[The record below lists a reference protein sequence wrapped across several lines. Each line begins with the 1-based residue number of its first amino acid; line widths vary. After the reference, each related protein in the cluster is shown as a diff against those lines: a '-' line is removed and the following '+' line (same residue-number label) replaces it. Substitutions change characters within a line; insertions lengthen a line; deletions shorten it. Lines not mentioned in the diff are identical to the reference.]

1 MSEEIGEDLGLTT
14 GSEAAPGRKIG
25 SSGIPRFSG
34 GNTDSLFSEAV
45 SFRLLALGDFVFF
58 LVEIT
63 GF

>member
-1 MSEEIGEDLGLTT
+1 MSEELAEDLGLTT
-14 GSEAAPGRKIG
+14 GLEAVTGRKIG

-34 GNTDSLFSEAV
+34 GNTDSLLSEAV
-45 SFRLLALGDFVFF
+45 SFRLLALRDFVIF